1 MHSDF
6 TCPNCHSENVQSLPI
21 IYQSGTSG
29 GDSVTQTGNIISVT
43 KGVQMTNLAKSVA
56 PPTKKDESW
65 GIVVILL
72 AVAFFAWD
80 SGIGWLLIGS
90 AFFAIGGIY
99 NNIEASNYNNNTW
112 PAEYDTWLHSY
123 LCHHCGNVFV
133 RK

>member
-43 KGVQMTNLAKSVA
+43 KGVQMTNLARSVA
-56 PPTKKDESW
+56 PPTKKEASW
-65 GIVVILL
+65 GIVVFFGVLT
-72 AVAFFAWD
+72 FFALD
-80 SGIGWLLIGS
+80 SGSTVFLLCS
-90 AFFAIGGIY
+90 AIVLAGGIY
-99 NNIEASNYNNNTW
+99 SNIEVSNYNEKVW

-123 LCHHCGNVFV
+123 LCHRCGNVFV